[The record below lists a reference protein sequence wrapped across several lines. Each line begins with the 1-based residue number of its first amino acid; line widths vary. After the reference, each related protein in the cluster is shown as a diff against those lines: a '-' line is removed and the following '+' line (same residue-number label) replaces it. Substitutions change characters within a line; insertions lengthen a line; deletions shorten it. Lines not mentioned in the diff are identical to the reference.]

1 MSRVPPLV
9 DFKRNGSVTA
19 WNLLSYPG
27 TTATGGDRLS
37 SALPDIISPSRLTH
51 IVDVGASRNCG
62 DWPYAS
68 MLNAGLCF
76 VTGFEPGREAL
87 LELQTR
93 CGPNERYLPFA
104 LGDGSSQTLKVC
116 PAPGA
121 MTSLLEPDPRTQGLF
136 SLFDRFGR
144 VIERV
149 PLHTRRLDDIREI
162 EHLDLLKIDI
172 QGGELAV
179 FHNGRGKLADAVAI
193 QTEVSFITLYQHQPP
208 FGEVDL
214 ELRRQGFIPHCI
226 PGGVKKWVI
235 GDFAVGD
242 PFRPLNQILE
252 TDIVYVRD
260 FVRPDGMTDEQL
272 KHLAMIAHY
281 CYGSFDLALRCV
293 RLLEDRHAV
302 EAGSSPRYL
311 RLCRRTVGYKRAI
324 WWAQYSAARLTN
336 RLRAWANPVASADG
350 PN

>member
-1 MSRVPPLV
+1 
-9 DFKRNGSVTA
+9 
-19 WNLLSYPG
+19 
-27 TTATGGDRLS
+27 
-37 SALPDIISPSRLTH
+37 
-51 IVDVGASRNCG
+51 
-62 DWPYAS
+62 
-68 MLNAGLCF
+68 MLGAGLCF

-87 LELQTR
+87 LELQTKS
-93 CGPNERYLPFA
+93 GPNERYLPFA

-121 MTSLLEPDPRTQGLF
+121 MTSLLEPDALTQGLF

-149 PLHTRRLDDIREI
+149 PLDTQRLDDIREI

-179 FHNGRGKLADAVAI
+179 FQNGRSKLAEAVAI
-193 QTEVSFITLYQHQPP
+193 QTEVSFITVYQDQPP

-214 ELRRQGFIPHCI
+214 ELRRQGFVPHCF
-226 PGGVKKWVI
+226 PGDVKKWVI

-260 FVRPDGMTDEQL
+260 FVHPDGMTDEQL
-272 KHLAMIAHY
+272 KQLAMIAHY

-302 EAGSSPRYL
+302 DAGSSRRYL
-311 RLCRRTVGYKRAI
+311 QLCKRTVGYKRAI
-324 WWAQYSAARLTN
+324 WWAQYGAARLKY
-336 RLRAWANPVASADG
+336 RLRTRANPVASADG
-350 PN
+350 PT